1 MNSLFKF
8 WLPLL
13 IWIGVIFFDSTDLMS
28 AQHTS
33 RFIVPFLHWLNP
45 NMPPETAERVH
56 FIVRKCAHV
65 GEYAI
70 LALLLFRA
78 AVWMTNFRWSVPIL
92 CLLVWS
98 VCLFVAIT
106 DEFHQTFVPSRGP
119 STRDII
125 IDSSGAFLG
134 VLIAAILARRRSTR
148 PGPTGCQLKD
158 GQ

>member
-1 MNSLFKF
+1 MNFLLKY

-33 RFIVPFLHWLNP
+33 RFIVPVLHWLSP
-45 NMPPETAERVH
+45 NISPKAAESIH
-56 FIVRKCAHV
+56 FIVRKYAHV
-65 GEYAI
+65 AEYAI

-92 CLLVWS
+92 CLLVWT

-119 STRDII
+119 SIRDII
-125 IDSSGAFLG
+125 IDSSGAIIGL
-134 VLIAAILARRRSTR
+134 LIASVFARSRSTNS
-148 PGPTGCQLKD
+148 
-158 GQ
+158 GQSNCRVHNVP